1 MILFRRIGTVTVL
14 KTFDLD
20 DDGKIDLSAIYDQPD
35 PRSYYQT
42 LIRLDYRIPEAARSI
57 FSRLIQSMRGTRE
70 RQIMTVLDVGSSYGV
85 NAAILKHGYGLSEL
99 FNLYSLAA
107 TAGLTREQ
115 LIERDRSL
123 FQGDGDANLE
133 TIGLD
138 TAEAAIDYACA
149 TNILDS
155 GIVADLELRPPS
167 DREASRLGGPDLVI
181 STGAIGYVG
190 APTFQRI
197 LDSVERLPWMAL
209 FALRMFPIAEIA
221 GALKARGYQLFH
233 LRGQTF
239 RQRRF
244 AGANERTEVLTRLAS
259 LGIDPTGRELEGW
272 YHAEFF
278 LALPEDEAAE
288 PPLANLFRV

>member
-1 MILFRRIGTVTVL
+1 MTVL
-14 KTFDLD
+14 KNFDLD

-57 FSRLIQSMRGTRE
+57 FSRLIGAMRSARGQE
-70 RQIMTVLDVGSSYGV
+70 IMTVLDVGSSYGV

-99 FNLYSLAA
+99 SNLYSLAA
-107 TAGLTREQ
+107 TAGVTREK

-123 FQGDGDANLE
+123 FQGDGDAELE
-133 TIGLD
+133 MIGLD

-149 TNILDS
+149 ANILDS
-155 GIVADLELRPPS
+155 GIVADLESRPPS
-167 DREASRLGGPDLVI
+167 DYEASRLAATDLVI

-190 APTFQRI
+190 GPTFQHI
-197 LDSVERLPWMAL
+197 LDSVERPPWLAL
-209 FALRMFPIAEIA
+209 FALRMFPIADIA
-221 GALKARGYQLFH
+221 EVLKRRGYAIFH

-244 AGANERTEVLTRLAS
+244 AGADERTEVLTRLAS

-288 PPLANLFRV
+288 LPLANLFRA